1 MLYFLLITAPK
12 TTSSAP
18 NPTTSDAKH
27 KAKAAKGE
35 TKTLVR
41 ETNDDKDKSN
51 LASKPGRP
59 KKKQLMQMLRKRPK

>member
-1 MLYFLLITAPK
+1 MTTAPK

-35 TKTLVR
+35 NKLRSKKQTMIKINQTLQ
-41 ETNDDKDKSN
+41 EN
-51 LASKPGRP
+51 LADP
-59 KKKQLMQMLRKRPK
+59 KKQLMQMLRKRPK